1 MNTAITTIYCL
12 TDDFLKANRHQE
24 DPQCTVSDAE
34 VITVALTAAR
44 FFSGNF
50 EHAWDLLTEHAY
62 IPKRLSRSQFNRRL
76 HRLTHWLEALFEYLA
91 TIWKQTGEHALFLID
106 SFPVSVCDN
115 IRIPRSRIYP
125 LEATEEA
132 FRGYMPSKRR
142 YFYGLR
148 VHMLTNEAGLP
159 VEVFFTPGCEND
171 TGQLKNF
178 AFDLP
183 EGSTV
188 YGDKAYNEYF
198 TEDLLKEAC
207 GITLLP
213 LRKKNSK
220 RGVAA
225 YVAYLQQYYRKRIET
240 AFSSFERLLPKSIH
254 AVTARGFELKVF
266 LFVLACSFDGLL

>member
-12 TDDFLKANRHQE
+12 TDDFLKVNRHRE

-62 IPKRLSRSQFNRRL
+62 IPERLSRSQFNRRL
-76 HRLTHWLEALFEYLA
+76 HRLTTWLEALFEYLA
-91 TIWKQTGEHALFLID
+91 SIWKQTGEQALFLID

-125 LEATEEA
+125 LESTEEA

-159 VEVFFTPGCEND
+159 VEVFFTPGREND

>member
-12 TDDFLKANRHQE
+12 TDDFLKAKRHHE

-76 HRLTHWLEALFEYLA
+76 HRVTHWLEALFEYLA
-91 TIWKQTGEHALFLID
+91 SIWKQTGEQALFLID

-132 FRGYMPSKRR
+132 FRGYMASKRR

-159 VEVFFTPGCEND
+159 VEVFFTPGREND

-225 YVAYLQQYYRKRIET
+225 YVEYLQQYYRKRIET

-266 LFVLACSFDGLL
+266 LFVLALSFDGLL